1 MKAKIKV
8 LSYYISMIILSLMTL
23 ALSLITLLKYTVM
36 NESFILNQL
45 EKNNYYEK
53 LHKSIKEEMS
63 YYIIQS
69 GLSEEVL
76 DNIYSEEMIKKEI
89 NKLIINFYNN
99 KELKVNTKEV
109 SNNLNNNIQN
119 YLLKNNIIAED
130 QEALNRFTE
139 EMVKIYEQELKITDF
154 ISNIQNIF
162 IKLDNLINL
171 IFIILII
178 SIPVIIILLHIFYK
192 RIIFTI
198 PTISTSILLML
209 GNYSFFQRIDVKNIL
224 FWNENISEII
234 KSVIWSIKDFINTEA
249 IILIVIGII
258 AFILG
263 YILTSKNK
271 PKFRKKKKDN

>member
-53 LHKSIKEEMS
+53 IHKSIKEEMS

-76 DNIYSEEMIKKEI
+76 DNIYSEKMIKKEI

-139 EMVKIYEQELKITDF
+139 EMVKIYEQELKITNF

-234 KSVIWSIKDFINTEA
+234 KSIIWSIKDFINTEA

-263 YILTSKNK
+263 YILTNKNK
-271 PKFRKKKKDN
+271 PKFRKNKKR